1 MQKNNFDFL
10 RFLFA
15 FLVILA
21 HVYELSAHMDA
32 LRYLGKVDSFIP
44 VAGFFIISGF
54 LITQSYNRSKSLGDY
69 FGKRARRL
77 LPAYVF
83 IILICAIGM
92 SLISTFSIADYFGN
106 GSLYRYIISNL
117 VFLNFLHPCL
127 PGVFDHNVMCAIN
140 GSLWTIKIE
149 VSFYMVLPL
158 LCYLI
163 KRTGKTGLLL
173 TIMYIGALIH
183 NYVLYK
189 IFQKMPD
196 KGDLYFTLTHQL
208 PALMPYFVS
217 GMVLHFYFDKVMLYK
232 NKLVLI
238 AIPIFL
244 IEYMLNYEILRPLA
258 LSIIV
263 FYLAYSFKMF
273 NNWGKYGDFSYGIYI
288 FHFPV
293 IQLIIN
299 DGLFEKFNPVM
310 ILFLIIFIV
319 IVTAVL
325 SWNLL
330 EKRFLKRK
338 VA

>member
-1 MQKNNFDFL
+1 
-10 RFLFA
+10 
-15 FLVILA
+15 
-21 HVYELSAHMDA
+21 
-32 LRYLGKVDSFIP
+32 
-44 VAGFFIISGF
+44 
-54 LITQSYNRSKSLGDY
+54 
-69 FGKRARRL
+69 
-77 LPAYVF
+77 
-83 IILICAIGM
+83 
-92 SLISTFSIADYFGN
+92 
-106 GSLYRYIISNL
+106 
-117 VFLNFLHPCL
+117 
-127 PGVFDHNVMCAIN
+127 
-140 GSLWTIKIE
+140 
-149 VSFYMVLPL
+149 MVLPL